1 MGLVGL
7 ISSVCERQRERV
19 RERYKIRKVEGCIS
33 YKNRISFSIS
43 NRRVHEQ
50 YETRLIRTF
59 LLLMYDDEEE
69 SLRA

>member
-7 ISSVCERQRERV
+7 ISSVCERQRERERERV

-33 YKNRISFSIS
+33 SKNRISFSIS

-50 YETRLIRTF
+50 YVL
-59 LLLMYDDEEE
+59 
-69 SLRA
+69 